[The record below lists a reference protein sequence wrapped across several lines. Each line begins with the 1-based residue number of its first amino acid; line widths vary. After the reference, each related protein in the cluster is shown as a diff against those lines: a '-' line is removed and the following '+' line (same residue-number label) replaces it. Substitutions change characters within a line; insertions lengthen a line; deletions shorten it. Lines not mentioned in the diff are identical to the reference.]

1 MHYDLQPV
9 AFLPKFIL
17 NKLCKEKKENT
28 NKKLC
33 EIEVFFCQFSI
44 SESNISMIENWY
56 RFDEK
61 KGFFGLFLCFKS
73 SFYPKNCTFRNTTFL
88 KIQFLIP
95 AFTCFCKKS
104 IFNPRNMQ
112 LRNMAKMTQCEKTRN
127 LLSPKKYFVKS
138 TLYQIFGQEN
148 NFHEIFVKKV

>member
-1 MHYDLQPV
+1 MPLFFCETHNVLFAICNKTSIIKKFEIKMHYDLQPV

-61 KGFFGLFLCFKS
+61 KRFLWPIFVLQIIILPKKLHIQKYHFSQNTILDSCLYLFLQ
-73 SFYPKNCTFRNTTFL
+73 
-88 KIQFLIP
+88 KI
-95 AFTCFCKKS
+95 
-104 IFNPRNMQ
+104 
-112 LRNMAKMTQCEKTRN
+112 
-127 LLSPKKYFVKS
+127 
-138 TLYQIFGQEN
+138 
-148 NFHEIFVKKV
+148 NF